1 MTGSPRAA
9 IPFREYRRAMR
20 FVRPHWTG
28 FLPLVAINFVST
40 AVALAQ
46 PYLTKLLID
55 DALQRRSFR
64 GLMVFALLMAA
75 CAALSF
81 GLGILTTY
89 LYTRLSALVLFE
101 MRLTA
106 FQKLQRLSPHYFIRT
121 RAGDI
126 VSRVNNDIGELQK
139 LSSDTILS
147 LPANLLFLAGN
158 AAMMFY
164 LNPGLAAVSVAL
176 LPLGIWAMQ
185 RYQGRLREHV
195 KTLRE
200 YSAEIGSFLIENILG
215 MRLLVSSNAQE
226 RQNAAFRRHND
237 RFVRG
242 LLSMQVTSFLAS
254 ALPGAVITLSVA
266 VLFLYGGSLVIRNVL
281 TIGGLMAFMAY
292 HGRLLSPVQSLMGSY
307 SALIM
312 GSVSLHR
319 VFELLDTPEDVVENP
334 QARMVPLPRG
344 EVEFEMVSFTYP
356 GGGAPVLHDVSLQAP
371 PNSTCLLIG
380 PSGAGKSTLADLL
393 MRFYDPGSG
402 VIRIDGFDL
411 RELRL
416 GDLRHAVAM
425 VEQIPFFLHATI
437 RDNLRFA
444 APEAADAECEQAARQ
459 AGIHEFIG
467 SLPGGYDTLIGER
480 GLTLSAGQ
488 RQRLAIA
495 RALLRRPRVLIL
507 DEPSAALDPAAEA
520 ALAATL
526 RALSAS
532 CTVLIVTHRAAL
544 LEIADQ
550 VIVIEAG
557 RVTERGAPESLL
569 SGNSALSRHF
579 GERTAALA

>member
-1 MTGSPRAA
+1 MTGSSRAA
-9 IPFREYRRAMR
+9 IPFRDYRRAMI
-20 FVRPHWTG
+20 FVRPHWKR

-55 DALQRRSFR
+55 DALQHRSFR
-64 GLMVFALLMAA
+64 SLVIFALLMAA

-81 GLGILTTY
+81 GLGILTTW
-89 LYTRLSALVLFE
+89 LYTKLSALVLFE

-106 FQKLQRLSPHYFIRT
+106 FQKLQRLSPNYFLRT
-121 RAGDI
+121 KAGDI

-164 LNPGLAAVSVAL
+164 LNLGLAAVSVAL

-200 YSAEIGSFLIENILG
+200 YSSEIGSFLIENILG

-226 RQNAAFRRHND
+226 RQNEAFRGHND

-319 VFELLDTPEDVVENP
+319 VFELLDSPEDVAERPNLQPVSI
-334 QARMVPLPRG
+334 ARG
-344 EVEFEMVSFTYP
+344 GVEFDDVSFSYP
-356 GGGAPVLHDVSLQAP
+356 GRPAALHEVSFRVAA
-371 PNSTCLLIG
+371 NSTGVIVG
-380 PSGAGKSTLADLL
+380 PSGAGKSTIADLL
-393 MRFYDPGSG
+393 MRFYDPASG
-402 VIRIDGFDL
+402 AIHIDGNDL
-411 RELRL
+411 RYLRL
-416 GDLRHAVAM
+416 HDLRCAVAL
-425 VEQIPFFLHATI
+425 VEQLPFFLHATI
-437 RDNLRFA
+437 RENLRYA
-444 APEAADAECEQAARQ
+444 APDASDADCQQTARQ
-459 AGIHEFIG
+459 AEIHDFIE
-467 SLPGGYDTLIGER
+467 SLPAGYDTLLGER

-507 DEPSAALDPAAEA
+507 DEPTAAIDPAAEA

-526 RALSAS
+526 RKLSS
-532 CTVLIVTHRAAL
+532 TCTVLVVTHRAAL
-544 LEIADQ
+544 VDIADH
-550 VIVIEAG
+550 VIVMEGG
-557 RVTERGAPESLL
+557 RVVESGAPESLR
-569 SGNSALSRHF
+569 SALARHF
-579 GERTAALA
+579 GERTAAALA

>member
-1 MTGSPRAA
+1 M
-9 IPFREYRRAMR
+9 M
-20 FVRPHWTG
+20 FVRPHWKR
-28 FLPLVAINFVST
+28 FLPLVAINLVST
-40 AVALAQ
+40 AVALSQ

-55 DALQRRSFR
+55 DALQHGSFR
-64 GLMVFALLMAA
+64 SLVIFALLMAA

-81 GLGILTTY
+81 GLGILTTW
-89 LYTRLSALVLFE
+89 LYTKLSALVLFE

-106 FQKLQRLSPHYFIRT
+106 FRKLQRLSPNYFIRT
-121 RAGDI
+121 KAGDI

-164 LNPGLAAVSVAL
+164 FNLGLAAVSLAL
-176 LPLGIWAMQ
+176 LPFGIWAMR
-185 RYQGRLREHV
+185 RYQGRLRSHV
-195 KTLRE
+195 QTLRE
-200 YSAEIGSFLIENILG
+200 YSSEIGSFLIENILG

-226 RQNAAFRRHND
+226 RQNEAFRRHND

-266 VLFLYGGSLVIRNVL
+266 ILFLYGGSLVIRNVL

-319 VFELLDTPEDVVENP
+319 VFELLDSPEDVVESPN
-334 QARMVPLPRG
+334 ARPVSIAHG
-344 EVEFEMVSFTYP
+344 DVEFDHVSFSYP
-356 GGGAPVLHDVSLQAP
+356 DRPAALNEVSFRAAA
-371 PNSTCLLIG
+371 NSTCLLVG
-380 PSGAGKSTLADLL
+380 PSGAGKSTVADLL
-393 MRFYDPGSG
+393 MRFYDPASGS
-402 VIRIDGFDL
+402 IRIDGRDL
-411 RELRL
+411 RDLRL
-416 GDLRHAVAM
+416 HDLRSAVAM
-425 VEQIPFFLHATI
+425 VEQIPFFLHASI
-437 RDNLRFA
+437 RENLRYA
-444 APEAADAECEQAARQ
+444 APGASDNDCEHAGQLAE
-459 AGIHEFIG
+459 IHEFID
-467 SLPGGYDTLIGER
+467 SLPARYDTMLGER

-495 RALLRRPRVLIL
+495 RALLRQPRVLIL
-507 DEPSAALDPAAEA
+507 DEPTAALDPAAEA

-526 RALSAS
+526 VKLSAA
-532 CTVLIVTHRAAL
+532 CTILIVTHRAAL
-544 LEIADQ
+544 VEIADQ
-550 VIVIEAG
+550 VIVMDAG
-557 RVTERGAPESLL
+557 RVVETGAPESLH
-569 SGNSALSRHF
+569 SALTRHF
-579 GERTAALA
+579 GERAAALA